1 MDLFRYKCSKCEN
14 YNLCEKCEEKNE
26 NMQNHS
32 HYFIKIN
39 NEEKIKDYD
48 NIDISD
54 NFNNELIS
62 DRYLELNNSEKK
74 IKKLEITHMNV

>member
-1 MDLFRYKCSKCEN
+1 
-14 YNLCEKCEEKNE
+14 
-26 NMQNHS
+26 MQNHS